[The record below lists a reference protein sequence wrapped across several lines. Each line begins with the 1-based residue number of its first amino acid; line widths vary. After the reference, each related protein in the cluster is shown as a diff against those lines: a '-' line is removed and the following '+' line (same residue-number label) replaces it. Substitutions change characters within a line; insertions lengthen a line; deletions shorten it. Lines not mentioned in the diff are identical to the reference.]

1 MKWSTIPVPV
11 FPVPLVHY
19 SAGMLWLAG
28 TIEGGYDKQ
37 GRMLIWNRV
46 NRLPQIT
53 LSLYLPRHIYFY
65 PLMYPNV
72 SVCMD
77 SVEDDSGEKRKLQLF
92 QSTGS
97 WQGMYSSENAVSLS
111 YGYACWLGFSAE
123 SRHWITLCWQRLMPI
138 THDFSFFENS
148 PWGGSHA
155 LTEAKLDNITISQA
169 VDECRLT
176 HWIKTN
182 CKWVQ
187 KGWPFTIK
195 SAETAIHVFRF
206 M

>member
-11 FPVPLVHY
+11 IPVPLVHY

-37 GRMLIWNRV
+37 GWMLIWNRV

-111 YGYACWLGFSAE
+111 YGYACWLGTF
-123 SRHWITLCWQRLMPI
+123 LCWVTSLNNVR
-138 THDFSFFENS
+138 
-148 PWGGSHA
+148 
-155 LTEAKLDNITISQA
+155 LTETNAHNTWLFFLWKQSMRRITCINWSQI
-169 VDECRLT
+169 R
-176 HWIKTN
+176 
-182 CKWVQ
+182 Q
-187 KGWPFTIK
+187 
-195 SAETAIHVFRF
+195 
-206 M
+206 